1 MKRKSGIGE
10 NVLRLRHAKN
20 LTQTEL
26 ADLTGLSLPTIK
38 NIEGGKDIAKRSTLS
53 AVALA
58 LGAGVDDLLIPP
70 RHFSAVRFRNA
81 KYLRLKWQILS
92 ELSEKLDKYCE
103 LERLNGLYLP
113 PRYKSIK
120 ERDVVKLAA
129 LIRKKLKISSKEGVV
144 DIASA
149 ASFLGIKLLKVNADT
164 DKFTGLSVGESDGG
178 PAVIINENWRYSY
191 EKIIFTIAREIA
203 HLLLHRTKDKERINL
218 EAEEAEVFASHF
230 LMPYEGLIFYW
241 DSGEN
246 LHWTE
251 KVLKLKRIYSIPCP
265 EILTRLRQLH
275 RFSYVDSA
283 VLETKFLRAFDG
295 NPDPH
300 PLKINVNF
308 EERFAYLAILSLH
321 KKLITPQA
329 AAEQLEITEEAAV
342 NLAEDMDY
350 LPALP
355 QINTRG
361 I

>member
-53 AVALA
+53 TVACA
-58 LGAGVDDLLIPP
+58 LGADVEDLLIPP

-120 ERDVVKLAA
+120 EKDAVKLAA
-129 LIRKKLKISSKEGVV
+129 LIRKKLKISAKEGVV

-241 DSGEN
+241 DSEN

-295 NPDPH
+295 SPDPH

-329 AAEQLEITEEAAV
+329 AALLLGTAEETAV
-342 NLAEDMDY
+342 NLAEDIDFLRM
-350 LPALP
+350 PP
-355 QINTRG
+355 KKMRG
-361 I
+361 NA